1 MAVIFYGEGEH
12 PSGFVGYRV
21 ATTLGTQQ
29 EFRQKYFSLGE
40 HAAAT
45 AERLAHELDAQ
56 WREQAENEVRLNRL
70 SRSKGNAGPGG
81 LITGFRAY
89 IRVGRGKA
97 AHHTGF
103 VSPVFVVQKP
113 GHGVG
118 ERMFSIRKLGYDE
131 AFSQAADYYAL
142 VNGLS
147 EAELAAVRRLKPERK
162 LFTETLR
169 LGLVDRGVM
178 MSEPAMRELLG
189 C

>member
-1 MAVIFYGEGEH
+1 MSVIFYGEGEH

-21 ATTLGTQQ
+21 ATTLGTAD
-29 EFRQKYFSLGE
+29 EFRQEYFSLNNYS
-40 HAAAT
+40 AAT
-45 AERLAHELDAQ
+45 AE
-56 WREQAENEVRLNRL
+56 WREVAEDEVRLNRL
-70 SRSKGNAGPGG
+70 RRSKGNAGPGG

-103 VSPVFVVQKP
+103 ITPVFVVQKP

-169 LGLVDRGVM
+169 LGLVDRGVK
-178 MSEPAMRELLG
+178 MSEQAMRELLG
-189 C
+189 G